1 MKKLSIQNRNDDNK
15 SSYSAFGDTAAAAAT
30 AAPLVLFSVFCFL
43 LLSLLLLPFEHFYKN
58 NDR

>member
-15 SSYSAFGDTAAAAAT
+15 SSYSAFGDTAAAAA
-30 AAPLVLFSVFCFL
+30 PLVLFSFFCFL